1 MAELTGKESALFC
14 LTGTMSNFLAVISQC
29 NPGEEVLV
37 GDISHLGLGSEFCLS
52 AYFVQKSY
60 PGALFCTIPD
70 LTK

>member
-37 GDISHLGLGSEFCLS
+37 GDISHLGWGSEFCLS

-60 PGALFCTIPD
+60 PGALFCPIPEI
-70 LTK
+70 TK